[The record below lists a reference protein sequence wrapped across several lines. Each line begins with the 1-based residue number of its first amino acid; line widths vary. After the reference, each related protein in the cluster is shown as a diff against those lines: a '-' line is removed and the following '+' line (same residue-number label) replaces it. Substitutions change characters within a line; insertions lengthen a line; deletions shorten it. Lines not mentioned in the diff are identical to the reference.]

1 MTDFKTLAGRP
12 GRLIAAS
19 LAPGAPLTD
28 SIEDICRA
36 HGVRTAVIASAVG
49 TVQELYLRNPRD
61 NTTLPIQREYEWAD
75 QIDTVYL
82 KRPMEILSLQGNVT
96 IDDEDRLWAHCH
108 GIFSEAGGQVRGGHV
123 FRATIW
129 TQGEIFI
136 QELNDLWIDRERD
149 HEVTG
154 LPQIQL
160 HPGEPTPQP

>member
-12 GRLIAAS
+12 GRLIVAS

-28 SIEDICRA
+28 SIENICRA

-49 TVQELYLRNPRD
+49 TVQDLYLRNPRD

-96 IDDEDRLWAHCH
+96 IDEENNLWAHCH
-108 GIFSEAGGQVRGGHV
+108 GVFSEAGGQVRGGHV

-129 TQGEIFI
+129 TQGELFL
-136 QELNDLWIDRERD
+136 QELTDVWIDRERD

-160 HPGEPTPQP
+160 HPGEPKP